1 MKAIIRS
8 EYGSPE
14 ILQLKE
20 VSTPTPADSEVLVR
34 VLASSVNMA
43 DVDYLLGRPKV
54 ARLGTGL
61 RRPRNR
67 GLGLDL
73 AGQVETVGSSVT
85 RFRPGRSDG
94 P

>member
-8 EYGSPE
+8 EYGCPE
-14 ILQLKE
+14 VLQLKE
-20 VSTPTPADSEVLVR
+20 VPTPTPADSEVLVQ

-61 RRPRNR
+61 RTQEQGSGVGPGGSGRNGR
-67 GLGLDL
+67 KQRDTL
-73 AGQVETVGSSVT
+73 ST
-85 RFRPGRSDG
+85 RR
-94 P
+94 